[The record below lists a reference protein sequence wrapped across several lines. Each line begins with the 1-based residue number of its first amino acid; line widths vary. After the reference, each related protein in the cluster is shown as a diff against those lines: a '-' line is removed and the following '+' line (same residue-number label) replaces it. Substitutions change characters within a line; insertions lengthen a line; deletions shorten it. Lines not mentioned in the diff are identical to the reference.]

1 MKKKIKPL
9 LDAITA
15 YRCISQPETPVAA
28 AVLVLLITDNSENLF
43 LVLTKRPATIATY
56 AGDYCF
62 PGGMRDNGETDLKT
76 TARRELQEEL
86 AILPDSYQVIGQ
98 LDDFF
103 DRFDNLV
110 RPFVATLSQNDFEN
124 QMQVSESEIE
134 AVYYLPVE
142 KLSEFNVNHT
152 LEQMTG
158 REPSYS
164 YTDKD
169 KDTFIWGLT
178 ASIIVHLGN
187 VMFDLKRPLAK
198 HKLPSD

>member
-15 YRCISQPETPVAA
+15 YRCISQPETPVTA
-28 AVLVLLITDNSENLF
+28 AVLILLVTDNSENLF
-43 LVLTKRPATIATY
+43 LVLTKRPETIATY

-62 PGGMRDNGETDLKT
+62 PGGMRDDSETDLKL
-76 TARRELQEEL
+76 TAMRELQEEL
-86 AILPDSYQVIGQ
+86 AILPESYQVIGQ

-103 DRFDNLV
+103 DRFDNLI
-110 RPFVATLSQNDFEN
+110 RPFVATLSQSVFEN
-124 QMQVSESEIE
+124 QMHISESEIE
-134 AVYYLPVE
+134 AVYYLPIE

-164 YTDKD
+164 YTDNN
-169 KDTFIWGLT
+169 TFIWGLT

-187 VMFDLKRPLAK
+187 VMFDLRRPLAK
-198 HKLPSD
+198 HKLPSN